1 MANKKNGDGLVT
13 AITLLFAFAVVL
25 AAYLSG
31 PENNFWMAPGA
42 IMYMVLLLAIAIP
55 RWPAVGDDTKLNKNL
70 AVIIAIMLVP
80 SVMSPILGIKTSS
93 NVYSYWQSIMI
104 PIYAGYALQKRGMPG
119 SGVLVTFSTPLV
131 LMLSM
136 IFSIN
141 PLPNAVKIPGTNVA
155 NK

>member
-1 MANKKNGDGLVT
+1 MT
-13 AITLLFAFAVVL
+13 AFTLLFAFAVVL

-42 IMYMVLLLAIAIP
+42 VMYMVLLLAIAIP

-70 AVIIAIMLVP
+70 AVIIALMLVP
-80 SVMSPILGIKTSS
+80 TVMAPVFGIQTST
-93 NVYSYWQSIMI
+93 NVYNYWRSIMI
-104 PIYAGYALQKRGMPG
+104 PLYIGYAFQKRDMPG
-119 SGVLVTFSTPLV
+119 TGILVTFSTPLI

-141 PLPNAVKIPGTNVA
+141 PLPIVKIPGTSPMNE
-155 NK
+155 

>member
-1 MANKKNGDGLVT
+1 MANNKSKDGRVT
-13 AITLLFAFAVVL
+13 AFTLLFAFAVVL

-42 IMYMVLLLAIAIP
+42 VMYMVLLLAIAIP

-70 AVIIAIMLVP
+70 AVIIALMLVP
-80 SVMSPILGIKTSS
+80 TVMAPVFGIQTST
-93 NVYSYWQSIMI
+93 NVYNYWRSIMI
-104 PIYAGYALQKRGMPG
+104 PLYVGYAFQKRDMPG
-119 SGVLVTFSTPLV
+119 TGILVTFSTPLI

-141 PLPNAVKIPGTNVA
+141 PLPIVKIPGTSPMNE
-155 NK
+155 

>member
-1 MANKKNGDGLVT
+1 MASDGRVT
-13 AITLLFAFAVVL
+13 AFTLLFAFAVVL

-42 IMYMVLLLAIAIP
+42 VMYMVLLLAIAIP

-70 AVIIAIMLVP
+70 AVIIALMLVP
-80 SVMSPILGIKTSS
+80 TVMAPVFGIQTST
-93 NVYSYWQSIMI
+93 NVYNYWRSIMI
-104 PIYAGYALQKRGMPG
+104 PLYIGYAFQKRDMPG
-119 SGVLVTFSTPLV
+119 TGILVTFSTPLI

-141 PLPNAVKIPGTNVA
+141 PLPIVKIPGTSPMNE
-155 NK
+155 

>member
-93 NVYSYWQSIMI
+93 NVYSYWQTIMI
-104 PIYAGYALQKRGMPG
+104 PIYAGYAFQKRGMPG
-119 SGVLVTFSTPLV
+119 TGILVTFSTPLI

>member
-155 NK
+155 NE

>member
-1 MANKKNGDGLVT
+1 MAKKSSDGRVT
-13 AITLLFAFAVVL
+13 AFTLLFAFAVVL

-42 IMYMVLLLAIAIP
+42 VMYMVLLLAIAIP

-70 AVIIAIMLVP
+70 AVIIALMLVP
-80 SVMSPILGIKTSS
+80 TVMAPIFGIQTST
-93 NVYSYWQSIMI
+93 NVYNYWRSIMI
-104 PIYAGYALQKRGMPG
+104 PLYIGYAFQKRDMPG
-119 SGVLVTFSTPLV
+119 TGILVTFSTPLI

-141 PLPNAVKIPGTNVA
+141 PLPIVKIPGTSPMNE
-155 NK
+155 

>member
-1 MANKKNGDGLVT
+1 MANNKSKDGRVT
-13 AITLLFAFAVVL
+13 AFTLLFAFAVVL

-42 IMYMVLLLAIAIP
+42 VMYMVLLLAIAIP

-70 AVIIAIMLVP
+70 AVIIALMLVP
-80 SVMSPILGIKTSS
+80 TVMAPVFGIQTST
-93 NVYSYWQSIMI
+93 NVYNYWRSIMI
-104 PIYAGYALQKRGMPG
+104 PLYIGYAFQKRDMPG
-119 SGVLVTFSTPLV
+119 TGILVTFSTPLI

-141 PLPNAVKIPGTNVA
+141 PLPIVKIPGTSPMNE
-155 NK
+155 

>member
-70 AVIIAIMLVP
+70 AVIIALLLVP
-80 SVMSPILGIKTSS
+80 SVVSPILGIQTST
-93 NVYSYWQSIMI
+93 NVYNYWRSIMI
-104 PIYAGYALQKRGMPG
+104 PLYVGYTLQKRGMPG
-119 SGVLVTFSTPLV
+119 TSILVTFSTPLI

-141 PLPNAVKIPGTNVA
+141 PLPNALKIPGTSVA